1 MDPWKGPPGWRTE
14 LVWGVAALLAG
25 AMCLALAPLLP
36 IVWIAGRMTDAADR

>member
-1 MDPWKGPPGWRTE
+1 MMNGPTGWRAE
-14 LVWGVAALLAG
+14 LRWGVAVLLAG